1 MLPSVLSFSPPL
13 ISLPWSQNP
22 VFSVETTSLME
33 MRNYT
38 GEKEVTPW
46 WHL

>member
-1 MLPSVLSFSPPL
+1 MFPSVLSFGPPL
-13 ISLPWSQNP
+13 ISLPWSQSP
-22 VFSVETTSLME
+22 VFSVETSSLME

-38 GEKEVTPW
+38 GEKEVTPR